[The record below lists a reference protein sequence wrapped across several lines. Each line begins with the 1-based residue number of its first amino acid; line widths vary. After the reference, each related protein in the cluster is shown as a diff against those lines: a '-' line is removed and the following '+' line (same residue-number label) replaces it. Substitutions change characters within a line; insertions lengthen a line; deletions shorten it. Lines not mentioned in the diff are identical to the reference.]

1 MNFSNEFT
9 FMATKKL
16 NRVNKMGMEGC
27 GPSHPRS
34 SNASFDPI
42 NYSCASFEIAA
53 IDVRLKEVVVV
64 IEASWNTLYLMM
76 MRIQIHGS
84 KA

>member
-1 MNFSNEFT
+1 MNFINEFT
-9 FMATKKL
+9 FMAAKKL

-64 IEASWNTLYLMM
+64 ICMAQRLMI
-76 MRIQIHGS
+76 RNGRQLVKVI
-84 KA
+84 

>member
-1 MNFSNEFT
+1 MEFT
-9 FMATKKL
+9 FVAAKKL

-53 IDVRLKEVVVV
+53 IEVRLKEVVVV